1 MELLRRRSRRKG
13 GGECFSADGL
23 EEEADQPPR
32 SSRRVLAGHVE
43 DRGVGD
49 QQQHQVLTNEV
60 RPQPAG
66 RLGSLDERD
75 HQVVGPGSQLLDP
88 LVSWQGHCQQ
98 VAKPSISG
106 FHGADLLDE
115 AFETQ
120 PRVRCPEGALRG
132 GHVAGHLAHQ
142 RLGYELFPTPRE
154 VPVEGADAHLRP
166 AGDLLQRGGDAPLGE
181 QRSSAVQDGLAVAPR
196 IRPESLP
203 RRRSAS
209 FRGRWVSS
217 DHDASLAEAEGG
229 LRKAIVEGSL
239 HLSREPYMPTSTPPP
254 GSLSA
259 SDLAALWQSA
269 GGRWVLDPRASRAQ
283 FHVRHFWGAITVN
296 GWFERI
302 SGEGTVAPDGMVS
315 GRLLIDATSLDTT
328 NRQRDKHLRS
338 EDFFD
343 VERHP
348 DVVVTVTEAGPLAGT
363 IVRCRGTLDAAGH
376 EEPLEFTA
384 SVQDATA
391 GAVTL
396 RAEVVLDRTRFGMTW
411 SPLGMAA
418 RQARA
423 EVTARFVRQ

>member
-1 MELLRRRSRRKG
+1 
-13 GGECFSADGL
+13 
-23 EEEADQPPR
+23 
-32 SSRRVLAGHVE
+32 
-43 DRGVGD
+43 
-49 QQQHQVLTNEV
+49 
-60 RPQPAG
+60 
-66 RLGSLDERD
+66 
-75 HQVVGPGSQLLDP
+75 
-88 LVSWQGHCQQ
+88 
-98 VAKPSISG
+98 
-106 FHGADLLDE
+106 
-115 AFETQ
+115 
-120 PRVRCPEGALRG
+120 
-132 GHVAGHLAHQ
+132 
-142 RLGYELFPTPRE
+142 
-154 VPVEGADAHLRP
+154 
-166 AGDLLQRGGDAPLGE
+166 
-181 QRSSAVQDGLAVAPR
+181 
-196 IRPESLP
+196 
-203 RRRSAS
+203 
-209 FRGRWVSS
+209 
-217 DHDASLAEAEGG
+217 
-229 LRKAIVEGSL
+229 
-239 HLSREPYMPTSTPPP
+239 MPTSTPPP

-302 SGEGTVAPDGMVS
+302 SGEGTVGSDGMVS
-315 GRLLIDATSLDTT
+315 GRLIIDARSLDTA

-348 DVVVTVTEAGPLAGT
+348 EVVVTVTEAGPLAGT

-396 RAEVVLDRTRFGMTW
+396 RAEVVLERTRFGMTW